1 MIEDVCD
8 NQKDA
13 VHTVENVA
21 AQPPP
26 RAQLYSLAP
35 V

>member
-13 VHTVENVA
+13 VHTVGNWA
-21 AQPPP
+21 AQPP
-26 RAQLYSLAP
+26 LAP
-35 V
+35 NSSV